1 MALIQNIDSS
11 ILYFMQ
17 DHVQNHFLN
26 LIMIFITN
34 LGNMGLI
41 WILIAIALLFT
52 NKFRKVGI
60 LMLCALVINTI
71 LGEVILKHMFQ
82 RPRPFNTLQH
92 LDLLIKKPQSYSFPS
107 GHTSSAFACA
117 VILAYYVKK
126 AAVPSIILACLI
138 AFSRVYLTVHYPSDV
153 LAGIVLG
160 IISAMITIYLHKLYR
175 KRYNKK
181 KYN

>member
-11 ILYFMQ
+11 ILYFI
-17 DHVQNHFLN
+17 QNHIQNQFFN
-26 LIMIFITN
+26 PIMIFITN

-41 WILIAIALLFT
+41 WITIAIALLFT

-60 LMLCALVINTI
+60 LMLCALIINTI
-71 LGEVILKHMFQ
+71 LGEIILKNVFQ
-82 RPRPFNTLQH
+82 RARPFNTLQH
-92 LDLLIKKPQSYSFPS
+92 LQLLIKEPQSYSFPS

-117 VILAYYVKK
+117 IILAYYVKK
-126 AAVPSIILACLI
+126 VAVPSIILACLI

-160 IISAMITIYLHKLYR
+160 IISAVITIYLHKLYS
-175 KRYNKK
+175 KRINK
-181 KYN
+181 NTFS